1 MTQIL
6 ATESLDFN
14 PAGIKDYFDKAQAAG
29 LDTQTAQA
37 SWRQIAS
44 LIRQCHLL
52 NEQNGASIALLMRHN
67 QRVQQ
72 IIRGKH
78 QQTTTYTANG
88 STSSAQFSRAIASA

>member
-52 NEQNGASIALLMRHN
+52 NEQNGASIALLMRH
-67 QRVQQ
+67 
-72 IIRGKH
+72 
-78 QQTTTYTANG
+78 A
-88 STSSAQFSRAIASA
+88 SCALCFSYLFSMGDNR